1 MKYYSMMHIS
11 IFYLKSNYYIIQ
23 EKNQISPVFS
33 DYSVKIRQCE
43 DYIIIDRIKSF
54 ALLSAFT
61 DSSDN

>member
-1 MKYYSMMHIS
+1 MKYYSMMHIN

-33 DYSVKIRQCE
+33 DFSVKIRQCE
-43 DYIIIDRIKSF
+43 DYIIIDWIKSF

-61 DSSDN
+61 VRLL